1 MVDAGSIAR
10 GRGLATR
17 RTLRLISM
25 WFRSARMQLRWGERV
40 GFGAREEERVVSA
53 GGARDGVA

>member
-1 MVDAGSIAR
+1 
-10 GRGLATR
+10 
-17 RTLRLISM
+17 M